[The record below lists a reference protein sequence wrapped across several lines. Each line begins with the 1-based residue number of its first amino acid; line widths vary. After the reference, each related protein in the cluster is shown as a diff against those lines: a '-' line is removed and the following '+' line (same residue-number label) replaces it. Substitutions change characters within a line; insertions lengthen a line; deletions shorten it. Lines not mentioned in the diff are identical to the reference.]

1 MNAARYTK
9 PNLSFPICD
18 TEATHGNNL
27 VWTADSPG
35 PCLEVIP
42 VPVWVKVKFR
52 VKVAPGVSLCGQS
65 SPFLWRRD
73 FPEGRDECSKRR
85 NPATGTPDC
94 FSSSSH
100 WAWSHLHL
108 SLERSHGSPLCPL
121 RLLRLLLGGWG
132 ELWETTALP
141 LITGGISVLYQ
152 GTPWLNSID
161 TWWWNKEPWREVAGL
176 FVPN

>member
-18 TEATHGNNL
+18 THYNNL
-27 VWTADSPG
+27 VWIGDSPS

-42 VPVWVKVKFR
+42 VLVWVKWNSESKW
-52 VKVAPGVSLCGQS
+52 PQGVSLCDQS

-73 FPEGRDECSKRR
+73 FPEGRDGCSKQR
-85 NPATGTPDC
+85 NPAAETPDS

-100 WAWSHLHL
+100 RAWSHLHL

-121 RLLRLLLGGWG
+121 HFLRLLLSGCRD
-132 ELWETTALP
+132 LWETTALP

-161 TWWWNKEPWREVAGL
+161 IWCWNKEPWREVVGL